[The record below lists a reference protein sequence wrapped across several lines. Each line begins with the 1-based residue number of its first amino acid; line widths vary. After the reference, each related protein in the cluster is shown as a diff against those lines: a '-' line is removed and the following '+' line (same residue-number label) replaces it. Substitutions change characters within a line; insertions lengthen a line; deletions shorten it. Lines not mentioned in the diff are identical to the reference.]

1 MVQVATT
8 DIKGGQRRRAS
19 KKGTLQCARFWHAKQ

>member
-8 DIKGGQRRRAS
+8 DIEGGQCTRAS
-19 KKGTLQCARFWHAKQ
+19 KKGTLQNARFWHAKQ